1 MINILNHSALIYLH
15 TGRAQPLVHR
25 DVKSANVL
33 LDHNMKAK
41 VFKNFDF
48 LEGSLNFYC
57 IPFQLGDFGLIR
69 IGASGRGSKSVA
81 FTSNV
86 LGTSAYMAPEG
97 EECLKELI

>member
-1 MINILNHSALIYLH
+1 LINTLDHSALIHLH
-15 TGRAQPLVHR
+15 TGGAQPLVHR

-41 VFKNFDF
+41 VFRNSYIHTFKICGNIN
-48 LEGSLNFYC
+48 L
-57 IPFQLGDFGLIR
+57 PFQLGDFGLIR

-97 EECLKELI
+97 G